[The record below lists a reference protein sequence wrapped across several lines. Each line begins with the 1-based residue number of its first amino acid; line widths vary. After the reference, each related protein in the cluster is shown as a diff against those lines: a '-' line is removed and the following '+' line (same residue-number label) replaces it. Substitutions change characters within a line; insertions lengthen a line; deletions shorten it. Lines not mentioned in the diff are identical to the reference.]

1 MPPMDPET
9 TGGISTGHSSYLGRF
24 CVPPYSQN
32 AGVAYCLRFSLI
44 AYNVEV
50 SSRATFSP
58 HNDSIGCHV
67 TLFDNEITQKRCR
80 II

>member
-9 TGGISTGHSSYLGRF
+9 TGGISTGHSSYSWRF

-44 AYNVEV
+44 AYM
-50 SSRATFSP
+50 S
-58 HNDSIGCHV
+58 
-67 TLFDNEITQKRCR
+67 K
-80 II
+80 